1 MKMGKK
7 FKFITVCLS
16 VLFLTALIF
25 AGLLTPDVHAQNK
38 PIKVGFSMALSGG
51 MAAAGKAALMSM
63 QICVEDFNAK
73 GGVLGR
79 PVELV
84 YYDDHSKPADV
95 PGIYTKLISVDKV
108 DFVVGP
114 YATAMIAP
122 SMPIVMQQKMVF
134 ISLYGLGINSK
145 FHYPYKFDIMPA
157 GPHPYTDWSKG
168 FFEVASEQT
177 PKPKTVALL
186 AVDNEYGVNGQS
198 GADENAKAYGMKVV
212 YKERMPPGTTDCT
225 PLMRAIKAKNPDIVW
240 MSTYAPETVCTLRA
254 AKEVDLVPKMI
265 GGGLVGAQFTS
276 IQTSLGPDLNNVIF
290 YHTWAP
296 APTLKFKGI
305 DAFLKKY
312 QAQAVKEGVDPL
324 GYYLPPYAYAY
335 VQILF
340 QAIEAT
346 KSMDQKT
353 VGEFMRKNEFDTVVG
368 KVKFDAQGEW
378 VKSRMLQVQVQGV
391 KSHDVSEFAKPGT
404 FAVLY
409 PTEWAYGKIVYPFPG
424 WK

>member
-1 MKMGKK
+1 MRRRLR
-7 FKFITVCLS
+7 FFTVCLG
-16 VLFLTALIF
+16 VLFITGLILSGTLVQN
-25 AGLLTPDVHAQNK
+25 GLAAEK
-38 PIKVGFSMALSGG
+38 PLRIGFSMALSGG
-51 MAAAGKAALMSM
+51 MAGSGKAALLSM
-63 QICVEDFNAK
+63 QICAEDINAK

-79 PVELV
+79 RVELV

-95 PGIYTKLISVDKV
+95 PGIYTKLITVDKV

-122 SMPIVMQQKMVF
+122 SMPIVMQRKMVYITLF
-134 ISLYGLGINSK
+134 GLGINSN

-157 GPHPYTDWSKG
+157 GPQPYTDWSKG
-168 FFEVASEQT
+168 FFAVASEQT

-186 AVDNEYGVNGQS
+186 AVDNEYGVNGQA
-198 GADENAKAYGMKVV
+198 GADENAKANGMEVV
-212 YKERMPPGTTDCT
+212 YKERMPPGATDCT
-225 PLMRAIKAKNPDIVW
+225 PLMRAIKAKNPDIVY
-240 MSTYAPETVCTLRA
+240 MSTYAPETVGTLRA
-254 AKEVDLVPKMI
+254 AKEVNLVPKMI
-265 GGGLVGAQFTS
+265 GGGLVGAQITS
-276 IQTSLGPDLNNVIF
+276 IQTSLGPDFNNIIF

-296 APTLKFKGI
+296 APTLKFRGI
-305 DAFLKKY
+305 EAFLKKY
-312 QAQAVKEGVDPL
+312 QAEAGKEGVDPL

-335 VQILF
+335 LQILL

-353 VGEFMRKNEFDTVVG
+353 VGEFMRKNGFDTVVG

-391 KSHDVSEFAKPGT
+391 KSHEVSEFAKPDT

-409 PTEWAYGKIVYPFPG
+409 PKEWAYGKIVYPFPG

>member
-1 MKMGKK
+1 MGKK
-7 FKFITVCLS
+7 LKFLTVCLS
-16 VLFLTALIF
+16 VMFIAALIF
-25 AGLLTPDVHAQNK
+25 AGPLASNAQAEEK
-38 PIKVGFSMALSGG
+38 PIRIGFSMALSGG
-51 MAAAGKAALMSM
+51 LAAAGKAALLSM
-63 QICVEDFNAK
+63 QICAEDFNKK

-114 YATAMIAP
+114 YATALIAP
-122 SMPIVMQQKMVF
+122 AMPIVMQNKMVF
-134 ISLYGLGINSK
+134 ITLYGLALNPK
-145 FHYPYKFDIMPA
+145 FNYKYYFQIMPT
-157 GPHPYTDWSKG
+157 GPEPYTNWSEG

-186 AVDNEYGVNGQS
+186 AEDNEYGVNGQI
-198 GADENAKAYGMKVV
+198 GAEKNAKKYGMEVV
-212 YKERMPPGTTDCT
+212 YKKRFPPGTPDCT
-225 PLMRAIKAKNPDIVW
+225 PIMRAIKATNPDIVW
-240 MSTYAPETVCTLRA
+240 MSTYPPGTVCTLRA
-254 AKEVDLVPKMI
+254 AKEVGLVPKMI
-265 GGGLVGAQFTS
+265 GGGLVGAQYTS
-276 IQTSLGPDLNNVIF
+276 IQTSFGPDLNNVVF

-305 DAFLKKY
+305 EAFLEKY
-312 QAQAVKEGVDPL
+312 QAQAVKQGLDPL

-335 VQILF
+335 LEILL

-353 VGEFMRKNEFDTVVG
+353 VGEYMRNNEFDTVAG
-368 KVKFDAQGEW
+368 KIKFDPNGEW
-378 VKSRMLQVQVQGV
+378 AKTRMLQVQVQGV
-391 KSHDVSEFAKPGT
+391 KSHEVSEFAKPET

-409 PTEWAYGKIVYPFPG
+409 PKKWAYGKIVYPFPG
-424 WK
+424 WE

>member
-1 MKMGKK
+1 MGKK
-7 FKFITVCLS
+7 VKFFTVCLS
-16 VLFLTALIF
+16 VLFLTTLIF
-25 AGLLTPDVHAQNK
+25 AGLLTSNVQAQKK
-38 PIKVGFSMALSGG
+38 PIKIGFSMSLSGG
-51 MAAAGKAALMSM
+51 VAAAGKAALLSM
-63 QICVEDFNAK
+63 QFCAEDFNAK

-114 YATAMIAP
+114 YGSPTIAA
-122 SMPIVMQQKMVF
+122 SMPIVMQHKMAYITLF
-134 ISLYGLGINSK
+134 GLAINEK
-145 FHYPYKFDIMPA
+145 FHYRYYFQIVPA
-157 GPHPYTDWSKG
+157 GPQPYTDWSKG

-186 AVDNEYGVNGQS
+186 AVDNEYGVNGQI
-198 GADENAKAYGMKVV
+198 GADENAKEYGMKVV

-225 PLMRAIKAKNPDIVW
+225 PLMRAIKAKSPDIVW

-276 IQTSLGPDLNNVIF
+276 IQTSLGPDFNHVIF

-305 DAFLKKY
+305 VAFLKKY

-335 VQILF
+335 LQILL
-340 QAIEAT
+340 QAVEAT
-346 KSMDQKT
+346 KSLDQKT
-353 VGEFMRKNEFDTVVG
+353 VGEFMRNNEFDTVVG
-368 KVKFDAQGEW
+368 KVKFDPNGEW
-378 VKSRMLQVQVQGV
+378 SKSRVLHVQVQGV
-391 KSHDVSEFAKPGT
+391 KSHEVSEFAKPST
-404 FAVLY
+404 FAVLH
-409 PTEWAYGKIVYPFPG
+409 PKEWAYGKIVYPFPG